1 MAKSR
6 PGSSPGGPSAD
17 GPGPGGPAAAQAPWQ
32 IRLSDPET
40 GQVLGAG
47 FRIAPRL
54 ALTCW
59 HVVAGYRDRGA
70 RVALTGPA
78 GWSGTIQPGDLEE
91 AASGTDVAMLRLPAS
106 VPDGAAA
113 PLGSAQPPSP
123 GQVLAAFG
131 FRGPDDPGSWAR
143 AVVEKLDPGAHR
155 VWLASHAPRGG
166 PMGQGFSGG
175 PVADPGTRLIVG
187 MASLAWAQQ
196 PATLM
201 IPVAAL
207 AAGRAELRPALLA
220 ASQAG
225 PEAAPR
231 GETRR
236 SRVSPGAG

>member
-1 MAKSR
+1 M
-6 PGSSPGGPSAD
+6 
-17 GPGPGGPAAAQAPWQ
+17 
-32 IRLSDPET
+32 
-40 GQVLGAG
+40 
-47 FRIAPRL
+47 
-54 ALTCW
+54 
-59 HVVAGYRDRGA
+59 
-70 RVALTGPA
+70 
-78 GWSGTIQPGDLEE
+78 
-91 AASGTDVAMLRLPAS
+91 
-106 VPDGAAA
+106 
-113 PLGSAQPPSP
+113 
-123 GQVLAAFG
+123 LAAFG

-220 ASQAG
+220 ARPGRPGGRPARRDPPVPGQPRRRVMASATAPGAFAGQEVACAGEFGAVVGGGEHVGVAPAGGGDLAAVVQAVQEGGRDLDAG
-225 PEAAPR
+225 PLVQPGLGRGVQGAAGR
-231 GETRR
+231 G
-236 SRVSPGAG
+236 PGAVPVVVHDGLDELGGLGAAEHGLQVGLVQQQGR